1 MPTDTFE
8 NLSEEKK
15 QKIIASAKKEF
26 TRVPLEK
33 VSIKNIVEQAEI
45 ARGSFYQYFNSKEDL
60 LLYIVKNQKEQLFLK
75 MKETLQN
82 TKGDIFKTFMM
93 IYDEMTEECHAQ
105 KDGKI
110 YKKIFENIKVGEEK
124 IFSMPL
130 ANRQDERFEELY
142 HLINL
147 EQLKVKDREE
157 FTLLVRMIHAIT
169 KAALVTYTKAKDKK
183 KVRENYQKQLY
194 FLKYGVYQD

>member
-82 TKGDIFKTFMM
+82 TKGDI
-93 IYDEMTEECHAQ
+93 I
-105 KDGKI
+105 
-110 YKKIFENIKVGEEK
+110 
-124 IFSMPL
+124 
-130 ANRQDERFEELY
+130 
-142 HLINL
+142 
-147 EQLKVKDREE
+147 
-157 FTLLVRMIHAIT
+157 
-169 KAALVTYTKAKDKK
+169 
-183 KVRENYQKQLY
+183 
-194 FLKYGVYQD
+194 

>member
-105 KDGKI
+105 KDGDF
-110 YKKIFENIKVGEEK
+110 YRKIFENIKVGEEK

>member
-1 MPTDTFE
+1 
-8 NLSEEKK
+8 
-15 QKIIASAKKEF
+15 
-26 TRVPLEK
+26 
-33 VSIKNIVEQAEI
+33 
-45 ARGSFYQYFNSKEDL
+45 
-60 LLYIVKNQKEQLFLK
+60 
-75 MKETLQN
+75 
-82 TKGDIFKTFMM
+82 
-93 IYDEMTEECHAQ
+93 
-105 KDGKI
+105 
-110 YKKIFENIKVGEEK
+110 
-124 IFSMPL
+124 MPL